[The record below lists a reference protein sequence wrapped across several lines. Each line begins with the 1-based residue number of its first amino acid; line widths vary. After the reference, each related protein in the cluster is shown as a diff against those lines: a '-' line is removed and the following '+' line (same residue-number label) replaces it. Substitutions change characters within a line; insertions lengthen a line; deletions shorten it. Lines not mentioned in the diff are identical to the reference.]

1 MCYRSVAENQTAIGI
16 HHNQEAHVSKLR
28 PLAQGLKFPEG
39 PIALEDGSL
48 IVCESQRKTLSKV
61 SRHGEISVIA
71 DTGGGPNGAA
81 FGPDGALYVANNG
94 GVEFAQVDGITTP
107 VDFQPPDY
115 IGGRIQR
122 VTVDSTV
129 TDLYTEVDGHP
140 LRGPNDLIFDGRGG
154 FYFTDFGKI
163 RPRDEDLGGLYYALQ
178 DGSEITEI
186 AYPLSAPN
194 GVGLSPDGSRI
205 YVSETF
211 TGRLWYWD
219 LEAPGVLKQGSDPF
233 TPAGGTLLYGF
244 GGYQW
249 LDSLKVDSEGNV
261 NVGTLITGAISTV
274 SPKGKLIRTI
284 PMPEHDPLVSNIV
297 FGGHD
302 LRTAYITS
310 AGRGIL
316 YVTEWP
322 VAGLKPPYP
331 H

>member
-1 MCYRSVAENQTAIGI
+1 MCYRSVAENLTAISI
-16 HHNQEAHVSKLR
+16 HHNQEAHVTELR
-28 PLAQGLKFPEG
+28 PLAQGLKFLEG

-48 IVCESQRKTLSKV
+48 IVCESQRKTLSKI

-71 DTGGGPNGAA
+71 DTERGPNGAA
-81 FGPDGALYVANNG
+81 FGSDGALYVANNG
-94 GVEFAQVDGITTP
+94 GVGFTQVDGI
-107 VDFQPPDY
+107 
-115 IGGRIQR
+115 
-122 VTVDSTV
+122 
-129 TDLYTEVDGHP
+129 LYTEVDGHP
-140 LRGPNDLIFDGRGG
+140 LRGPNDLISDGRGG

-163 RPRDEDLGGLYYALQ
+163 RRRDEDLGGLYYALQ

-194 GVGLSPDGSRI
+194 GVGLSPDASRI

-219 LEAPGVLKQGSDPF
+219 LEAPGVLRQGSEPF

-274 SPKGKLIRTI
+274 SPKGELTRTI
-284 PMPEHDPLVSNIV
+284 PMPKHDPLVSNLI

-316 YVTEWP
+316 YATEWP
-322 VAGLKPPYP
+322 VAGLNPPTRTY
-331 H
+331 